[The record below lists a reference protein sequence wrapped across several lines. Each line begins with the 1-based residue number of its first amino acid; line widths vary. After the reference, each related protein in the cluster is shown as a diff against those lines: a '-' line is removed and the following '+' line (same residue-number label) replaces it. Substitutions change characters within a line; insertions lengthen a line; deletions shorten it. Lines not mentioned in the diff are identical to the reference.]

1 MKRAALNILGF
12 TALICGAL
20 GVVLPLLPTTPFVL
34 LAAWCFGAANP
45 AMYQWLLS
53 NKYFGEYI
61 RNYREGGGISNAARA
76 RAIVF
81 LWAALMI
88 SGALMFSNP
97 YALIVLGFV
106 GAGVTVHLLRIPRK
120 R

>member
-1 MKRAALNILGF
+1 
-12 TALICGAL
+12 
-20 GVVLPLLPTTPFVL
+20 VLPLLPTTPFVL